1 MRGGQYARDMMRT
14 IARLWRF
21 FSLGFIVAFVAYL
34 FIRWDPDKVFVG
46 VGIAA
51 TVGVLV
57 VVGVEYGR
65 AKLRPDDVP
74 QQNR

>member
-1 MRGGQYARDMMRT
+1 MLRT

-21 FSLGFIVAFVAYL
+21 FSLGFIAAFVACL

-46 VGIAA
+46 VAIAA

-57 VVGVEYGR
+57 VVAMEYGR
-65 AKLRPDDVP
+65 AKLRRDDVP
-74 QQNR
+74 QQDR

>member
-1 MRGGQYARDMMRT
+1 MMRT

-46 VGIAA
+46 VGLAA
-51 TVGVLV
+51 TAGVLV
-57 VVGVEYGR
+57 VVAVEYGR
-65 AKLRPDDVP
+65 AKLRQDDLS
-74 QQNR
+74 QQDR